1 MDKLLKYLCVLLPIL
16 GLCGCNM
23 AKKLSTIGEPPA
35 LTQIKNPKDL
45 PGYEPVSMPM
55 PEAQR
60 YEQRT
65 NSLWQTGSRAFFKDQ
80 RASKIGDIITVEIN
94 LDRKQS
100 IQMNPSIEP
109 ESSLNSTVTSILGH
123 QLPIQKRIAKA
134 LPGKKE
140 SSVASMTD
148 WADSNSSSSHKA
160 KAAYDVQDKMK
171 FKMAA
176 VVIEILPNGN
186 MVIQG
191 REEIRLVNELREVEI
206 KGIVRRE
213 DVTSNNTIASEKI
226 ANLRIGYGGRGD
238 LTDAQSAPWGQQYLQ
253 KILPF

>member
-1 MDKLLKYLCVLLPIL
+1 MDKYFKTLSFIPLLL
-16 GLCGCNM
+16 LCGCNM
-23 AKKLSTIGEPPA
+23 AKKLSTVGEPPA

-45 PGYEPVSMPM
+45 PGYEPVTMPM
-55 PEAQR
+55 PEPQAV
-60 YEQRT
+60 EQRT

-80 RASKIGDIITVEIN
+80 RAAKIGDVLTVEVK

-100 IQMNPSIEP
+100 IQMSPDIEP
-109 ESSLNSTVTSILGH
+109 QSSLSTTVTAVLGH
-123 QLPIQKRIAKA
+123 HLPIQKRIAKA
-134 LPGKKE
+134 LPGKE
-140 SSVASMTD
+140 PSSPTALTD
-148 WADSNSSSSHKA
+148 WANTSSSPVHKA
-160 KAAYDVQDKMK
+160 NAKYDVQDKMS

-206 KGIVRRE
+206 KGIIRRE
-213 DVTSNNTIASEKI
+213 DVTSNNTITSEKI

-238 LTDAQSAPWGQQYLQ
+238 LTDAQSAPWGQQYMQ